1 MTTMSLRGLR
11 RSAETGLEGVA
22 KAKGSKIAA
31 MGEPVA
37 RHGRHGAEVEVS
49 AVTADGEK
57 MTATS
62 GIYDGIPGTAVERF
76 Q

>member
-1 MTTMSLRGLR
+1 
-11 RSAETGLEGVA
+11 
-22 KAKGSKIAA
+22 